1 MASTIRHVGIKFSN
15 SNRTYVYRVPN
26 YWKYEPEVNDVV
38 VIPGNIMFN
47 NPRRAKIV
55 EVFGMHGR
63 NSYKEKK
70 GISYAELHDYLPK
83 EKRSGR

>member
-1 MASTIRHVGIKFSN
+1 MCSTIRHVGIKFSN
-15 SNRTYVYRVPN
+15 SDRTYVYRVPQC
-26 YWKYEPEVNDVV
+26 WKYEPEVDDVV

-55 EVFGMHGR
+55 EVHGMHGR

-83 EKRSGR
+83 GERNGR